1 MRPFLLMLTV
11 WFGFSTSAAQAGE
24 SDWVTA
30 VFPERAYDFGSV
42 ARGSQLRHTFPVVN
56 KTNSEIR
63 IANWR
68 AKCGCTNVRV
78 GARVIPPGTQ
88 TTIEA
93 TIDTTKFQGYK
104 ASGLTLILSSPTY
117 AEVDLNLGCVIRGE
131 IVMSPG
137 QIDFGVV
144 RPTSKLPS
152 ASLTLTYAGGRSD
165 WEIVQMKTQSNQ
177 VKAKAEE
184 QTRSADGQIRWT
196 VTATLQPGLTN
207 GYFKHEITLI
217 TNDTPPQKIP
227 VWVVAN
233 IQSAVTVTPSIINF
247 GQVRAGETISRSNVV
262 HVRSSAPFS
271 LTKLTA
277 SQSDL
282 QPLEEKTGPLS
293 DHALNLTLK
302 APTTA
307 GPFYAIVKIETDL
320 KDEPSSQVKIF
331 ATVVPAK

>member
-1 MRPFLLMLTV
+1 MRPFLLVLTV
-11 WFGFSTSAAQAGE
+11 WFGFSTGAAPAGE

-30 VFPERAYDFGSV
+30 VFPERAHDFGNV
-42 ARGSQLRHTFPVVN
+42 ARGSQLRHSFPVVN
-56 KTNSEIR
+56 KTGSEIR

-93 TIDTTKFQGYK
+93 TIDTTKFQGHK

-117 AEVDLNLGCVIRGE
+117 AEVDLNLSCLILGE

-137 QIDFGVV
+137 QIDFGVL
-144 RPTSKLPS
+144 RPDSKLPS
-152 ASLTLTYAGGRSD
+152 ASLTLTYAGGRSG
-165 WEIVQMKTQSNQ
+165 WEIVQIKTQSTR
-177 VKAKAEE
+177 VKARGEE
-184 QTRSADGQIRWT
+184 QSHSADGQIRWA

-207 GYFKHEITLI
+207 GYFKDEITLI

-227 VWVVAN
+227 IWVVAN

-302 APTTA
+302 APATA
-307 GPFYAIVKIETDL
+307 GPFHAIVKIETDL
-320 KDEPSSQVKIF
+320 KDEPPSQVKIF
-331 ATVVPAK
+331 ATVIPAN